1 MKGERGFALVIT
13 LIVTALLVALLV
25 EFVSEV
31 YVDASHS
38 HNFVASQQAGILAES
53 GVAGGIQILAMSAL
67 IRRAQNQTTSSLTEQ
82 WAQPLFY
89 DAGVGQVNI
98 TIEEE
103 NGKFDLNAATSP
115 NGATRTDFYG
125 LTAQRLLTTLQLPST
140 LYDTLS
146 DWMSTGDSPRPNGA
160 KNNYY
165 STLTPSYQTHNQ
177 KLSTFEELAL
187 VKGYTPQIMAL
198 LRSCATVYPL
208 TGISAPININTAP
221 KSVLLALDPAMTNKL
236 ADEIIAQRAIKP
248 LASLNDLADLGKLV
262 QLTGN
267 VVFIGSIYRIHAEGK
282 VGECVS
288 VAEAVVTNVSQQK
301 PSILY
306 WREY

>member
-53 GVAGGIQILAMSAL
+53 GIAGGIKILAMSAL
-67 IRRAQNQTTSSLTEQ
+67 VRHAQNQTASSLSEQ
-82 WAQPLFY
+82 WAQPFFY
-89 DAGVGQVNI
+89 DAGVGTVAI

-103 NGKFDLNAATSP
+103 SGKLDLNAVTSP
-115 NGATRTDFYG
+115 NGTTLANFYG
-125 LTAQRLLTTLQLPST
+125 QTARLLLTTLQLSPN

-146 DWMSTGDSPRPNGA
+146 DWVGDGDSPRPNGA

-165 STLTPSYQTHNQ
+165 STLTPPYQTHNQ
-177 KLSTFEELAL
+177 KLNTFEELAL
-187 VKGYTPQIMAL
+187 VKGYTPQVLTL
-198 LRSCATVYPL
+198 LRSCTTVYPL
-208 TGISAPININTAP
+208 SGISAPININTAP
-221 KSVLLALDPAMTNKL
+221 RELLLALDPKMTNRL
-236 ADEIIAQRAIKP
+236 VDEIIAQRKVKP
-248 LASLNDLADLGKLV
+248 ITSLNDLADLGNLV
-262 QLTGN
+262 QLNGN
-267 VVFIGSIYRIHAEGK
+267 VVFLGSIYRIHAEGK
-282 VGECVS
+282 VGESVS
-288 VAEAVVTNVSQQK
+288 VAEAVVTNVEQQK
-301 PSILY
+301 PTVLY